1 MVDPRAVRLRLRE
14 VDRRIG
20 RLRRILEAGREAFLG
35 DPEVQAAAERH
46 LQVAIQGAIDAGAH
60 LVAEASAET
69 PADYAG
75 VFAALAR
82 MGVIDGG
89 LAERLA
95 RAARLRNLLVHLYLQ
110 VDPERLWEAIG
121 QVGDLEALAAAVE
134 RHLGPGRGA
143 PRAE

>member
-14 VDRRIG
+14 VDRRLG
-20 RLRRILEAGREAFLG
+20 RLRRIREAGRAAFLG

-46 LQVAIQGAIDAGAH
+46 LQVAIQGAIDVGAH
-60 LVAEASAET
+60 LVAEASSET
-69 PADYAG
+69 PADYAA

-82 MGVIDGG
+82 MGVIDAE

-110 VDPERLWEAIG
+110 VDPERLWDALGEL
-121 QVGDLEALAAAVE
+121 GDLEALAAAVE
-134 RHLGPGRGA
+134 GYLGGSG
-143 PRAE
+143 